1 MQQRN
6 VARELGLAVA
16 FVAVLDHWLD
26 PGPAFLVAVLVAVA
40 AALGTGPIVGEW
52 RPWRLPAIPMMLPA
66 LAAFSI
72 AGIARLVAPWPWLPL
87 VFLVGWFMVAW
98 SVRLETAPDVLAHAE
113 SVAGA
118 GGGVASEPEAASA
131 PAPAVCSAAS
141 SAEPV
146 PAVWSAASS
155 APAPAVWSAAS
166 SAEPMPAVSAEEPED
181 GKSQTRAALTTPRI
195 SAVAAAVDL
204 TPPTIRVRPRPR
216 AEFGLAQIVTETVV
230 PGTPQMPPHPRPLAV
245 RAAGLSIA
253 FFGFVAAGGL
263 VPGGLAIDRTAL
275 ATNELIRFVLLNAV
289 VAGVVGYRLA
299 ALASPHRMDRIVRIV
314 AVGQYAVPVAAGAF
328 ILRSL
333 ALPVLFIPA
342 LLGVITYLLTELRES
357 PDPVTQNQRLLE
369 ELAVIGVAVVA
380 VVLWGLFGR

>member
-6 VARELGLAVA
+6 VARELGLVVA
-16 FVAVLDHWLD
+16 SVAVLAHWLD
-26 PGPAFLVAVLVAVA
+26 AGPALLVAVLVAAA
-40 AALGTGPIVGEW
+40 AALGTGPLVGEW

-72 AGIARLVAPWPWLPL
+72 AGISRIVAPWPWLPL
-87 VFLVGWFMVAW
+87 VFFVGWFMVAW

-113 SVAGA
+113 SVAGI
-118 GGGVASEPEAASA
+118 GGGAASEPEAASA
-131 PAPAVCSAAS
+131 PALAVWSAAS

-146 PAVWSAASS
+146 PAV
-155 APAPAVWSAAS
+155 
-166 SAEPMPAVSAEEPED
+166 SAEGPED

-263 VPGGLAIDRTAL
+263 IPGGLAIDRTAL
-275 ATNELIRFVLLNAV
+275 ATNELIRFVFLNAL